1 MSEPISGVLGVK
13 VTTVAL
19 AALAASQT
27 AVTVIEH
34 VERNIVGIPQ
44 SVLLAAIVGAL
55 IGCYLMPSKDAAS
68 LFEGR
73 EYTWRWY
80 GRVVFK
86 ALMLG
91 IGVLCFAFLDGWTIA
106 AFMMDKQ
113 GKVGPAAMPYAG
125 ILGVFI
131 RPLLPKYMQG
141 LEGAADRLF
150 GRIR

>member
-1 MSEPISGVLGVK
+1 MSEPISGAMAVK
-13 VTTVAL
+13 STVGAL
-19 AALAASQT
+19 AALAATQT
-27 AVTVIEH
+27 AVTVIDH
-34 VERNIVGIPQ
+34 VERSILGIPQ

-106 AFMMDKQ
+106 ALMMDER

-125 ILGVFI
+125 ILGAFI
-131 RPLLPKYMQG
+131 RPLLPRYLKG

-150 GRIR
+150 GRIQ